1 MGYGALIGSF
11 TAQLS
16 CPCVEL
22 GRCLQQEP
30 LALLWLQMRPVLAQV
45 DEELEGMV
53 RADRFGGDPYRP
65 LRASWMRWRA
75 VSMMVG
81 SMSALARSS

>member
-1 MGYGALIGSF
+1 MGGWVGYGALVGSF

-22 GRCLQQEP
+22 GCCLQQEP
-30 LALLWLQMRPVLAQV
+30 LALLWLQSRPVLAQV

-53 RADRFGGDPYRP
+53 RADRLGGDPWPVLGQRQ
-65 LRASWMRWRA
+65 
-75 VSMMVG
+75 VVG
-81 SMSALARSS
+81 HGETAAARKRS